1 MLKMN
6 VKWEPSE
13 GEEYISRNKRETFI
27 RGGLQVKTAQ
37 LIQFLPVQMLLLN
50 PRNITI
56 VSESE
61 YRENGGPSVVAEN

>member
-13 GEEYISRNKRETFI
+13 GEEYISRNKRGTFI
-27 RGGLQVKTAQ
+27 HRGLQVKTEQ

-50 PRNITI
+50 PRNIAI

-61 YRENGGPSVVAEN
+61 YGENGRPSAGAEN

>member
-1 MLKMN
+1 MN
-6 VKWEPSE
+6 VKWELSE
-13 GEEYISRNKRETFI
+13 GEEYISRNKRGTFI